1 MTEGIMSWKVQL
13 HVVSNNAM
21 RGQQA
26 LLLLRRVMGREGGAG
41 YKRLIQY
48 ILMSCEKQCNGTR
61 LMLTNVN
68 RQKVD

>member
-26 LLLLRRVMGREGGAG
+26 LLLLRRVMGGRVCVCVCVCVGGG
-41 YKRLIQY
+41 
-48 ILMSCEKQCNGTR
+48 GWGG
-61 LMLTNVN
+61 
-68 RQKVD
+68 